1 MILRSVLAGRTSLLG
16 ARWGRMPSIK
26 HALVRCAAGK
36 NDQED
41 QKEDQKEDPSNGAA
55 GARSAPEHPASS
67 SAPASAPPPRP
78 IPRGMKLE
86 RVERLGEASWGGV
99 AKVDKTSLG
108 PTVGLPQR
116 IILATGDVTALAVF
130 AAIGRA
136 SHHEALSVLDA
147 LGTAAPFIVGWVS
160 ASTLLGGYSRRAVET
175 PLKTAGLA
183 WITGIPAGL
192 LVRSLLRG
200 HLPETTFVAISMAFT
215 GIFLIGWRRA
225 YAKYLAGDA
234 GAKARS
240 NRRGNPLE
248 FLSLLASLTKRW

>member
-1 MILRSVLAGRTSLLG
+1 
-16 ARWGRMPSIK
+16 
-26 HALVRCAAGK
+26 
-36 NDQED
+36 
-41 QKEDQKEDPSNGAA
+41 
-55 GARSAPEHPASS
+55 
-67 SAPASAPPPRP
+67 
-78 IPRGMKLE
+78 MKLE
-86 RVERLGEASWGGV
+86 RVERLGEESWGGV

-215 GIFLIGWRRA
+215 GIFLIGWRSA
-225 YAKYLAGDA
+225 YAKYLAGDAGAKSA